1 MTNNRTDHVYTLFID
16 YLFCGKMTVED
27 CISIM
32 EGFTFEFDYEGSLG
46 VYNAL
51 VDYVC
56 YYSLA
61 DFNII

>member
-1 MTNNRTDHVYTLFID
+1 MTNSRAEHVYCLFID
-16 YLFCGKMTVED
+16 YLVFESMDLED

-32 EGFTFEFDYEGSLG
+32 QGFELVEDYEGSTG

-56 YYSLA
+56 MIPLSDL
-61 DFNII
+61 I